1 MDSEDTQST
10 ASTTE
15 TKPPDGPPEARWQKM
30 AADHAQRAVK
40 KAMTEINGNIS
51 ALLERMGAFESG
63 LQGLQTKPADKSED
77 GGDAKWK
84 TELEKRDAEIR
95 KLAANIQEREARE
108 AQTLAE
114 KRDADARSS
123 LVTELGKLG
132 VRPTMVES
140 AIAYL
145 YESRAQRVRYNEA
158 GELVYP
164 VKRDWGVDELPVSAG
179 LAEWAKSDVGKEYLA
194 PVDTGGSGGS
204 RVKGTSG
211 QANGQV
217 DKAAFASF
225 LFGGGN
231 E

>member
-1 MDSEDTQST
+1 MDTEDTAT
-10 ASTTE
+10 TTTTE
-15 TKPPDGPPEARWQKM
+15 TKPTDPPPEARWQKM

-40 KAMTEINGNIS
+40 KAMAEVNGNIA
-51 ALLERMGAFESG
+51 ALLERMGSFESG

-77 GGDAKWK
+77 SADAKWK
-84 TELEKRDAEIR
+84 TELEKRDAEIK

-108 AQTLAE
+108 AKTLAE

-123 LVTELGKLG
+123 LVTELGKIG
-132 VRPTMVES
+132 VRPAMVES

-164 VKRDWGVDELPVSAG
+164 VKRDWGTDELPVSAG

-194 PVDTGGSGGS
+194 PVDTGGSGAS
-204 RVKGTSG
+204 RVKGQGG
-211 QANGQV
+211 QTNGQV

-225 LFGGGN
+225 LFGSGGN